1 MTDSADVT
9 KAGDEAKWAST
20 HKSLESHKSHSEAEP
35 SSSALADVAKGAEGA
50 KSAPV
55 LSLAYLQRQSF
66 IELNARE
73 RAKSL
78 FDSGTARELAG
89 PFDRIES
96 PWLAI
101 QGVTPQ
107 SDDGCIVMRGTIDSH
122 QAVVIAFNGAFQGGG
137 IGEVSGAKLTAA
149 LDLAC
154 RDNENGNPTSAVL
167 LLETGGVRLQ
177 EANLGLAAVA
187 EIISSI
193 IALRRYAPVISVIA
207 GPVGCFG
214 GMSLAAG
221 VSSYIVMTPE
231 GRLGLNGPEVI
242 EEESGVEEFDAS
254 DRSLI
259 WSIYGGQQRYHQGL
273 ADVLINDDANQMAK
287 TVREL
292 IAQGIPKIHRSQ
304 QVDLFRSRIAALDPS
319 TQCDPGLVH
328 SWSSRSD

>member
-1 MTDSADVT
+1 MSDRIFSR
-9 KAGDEAKWAST
+9 E
-20 HKSLESHKSHSEAEP
+20 
-35 SSSALADVAKGAEGA
+35 
-50 KSAPV
+50 
-55 LSLAYLQRQSF
+55 YLKRRNF
-66 IELNARE
+66 IELSARE
-73 RAKSL
+73 RAKCL
-78 FDSGTARELAG
+78 FDPGTERELAG

-96 PWLAI
+96 PWLVV

-107 SDDGCIVMRGTIDSH
+107 ADDGCIVMRGTIAGQ
-122 QAVVIAFNGAFQGGG
+122 QAVVVAIAGAFQGGG

-154 RDNENGNPTSAVL
+154 IDNENGIRTSAVM

-193 IALRRYAPVISVIA
+193 IALRKHAPVISVTA
-207 GPVGCFG
+207 GTVGCFG

-221 VSSYIVMTPE
+221 LSSYVVLTRE

-259 WSIYGGQQRYHQGL
+259 WSVVGGQQRYDEGL
-273 ADVLINDDANQMAK
+273 ANVLVDDDADKMAK

-292 IAQGIPKIHRSQ
+292 IAKGVPQVHRSE
-304 QVDLFRSRIAALDPS
+304 QVDLYRSRIAALDTSAQWTPE
-319 TQCDPGLVH
+319 DLH
-328 SWSSRSD
+328 SWASEKKEENL

>member
-1 MTDSADVT
+1 MSN
-9 KAGDEAKWAST
+9 
-20 HKSLESHKSHSEAEP
+20 
-35 SSSALADVAKGAEGA
+35 LADVAKGGGGA
-50 KSAPV
+50 KSALV
-55 LSLAYLQRQSF
+55 FSGEYLQRRSF

-78 FDSGTARELAG
+78 FDPGTARELAG

-107 SDDGCIVMRGTIDSH
+107 ADDGCIVMRGTIDSR

-154 RDNENGNPTSAVL
+154 RDNENGKPTSAVL

-193 IALRRYAPVISVIA
+193 IALRRHAPVISVIA

-259 WSIYGGQQRYHQGL
+259 WSIFGGQQRYDQGL
-273 ADVLINDDANQMAK
+273 ADVLINDDADQMAK

-292 IAQGIPKIHRSQ
+292 IAKGVPKIHRSE
-304 QVDLFRSRIAALDPS
+304 QVDLYRSRIAELDPS
-319 TQCDPGLVH
+319 TQWDPGLVH
-328 SWSSRSD
+328 SWSSRSA

>member
-1 MTDSADVT
+1 MSNFAFSQ
-9 KAGDEAKWAST
+9 E
-20 HKSLESHKSHSEAEP
+20 
-35 SSSALADVAKGAEGA
+35 
-50 KSAPV
+50 
-55 LSLAYLQRQSF
+55 YLKRHSF

-89 PFDRIES
+89 AFDRIES

-107 SDDGCIVMRGTIDSH
+107 ADDGCIVIRGTIEAK

-154 RDNENGNPTSAVL
+154 RDSQAGKPTSAVL

-221 VSSYIVMTPE
+221 VSSYVVMTPE

-242 EEESGVEEFDAS
+242 EEESGVEEFDAG

-259 WSIYGGQQRYHQGL
+259 WSIYGGKQRYKQGL
-273 ADVLINDDANQMAK
+273 ADVLVDDDTDQLIT

-292 IAQGIPKIHRSQ
+292 IAKGVPAIHRSE
-304 QVDLFRSRIAALDPS
+304 QVDLCRSRIAALDTSNQWTPE
-319 TQCDPGLVH
+319 LVR
-328 SWSSRSD
+328 SWVSQRREAKAEAT

>member
-1 MTDSADVT
+1 M
-9 KAGDEAKWAST
+9 
-20 HKSLESHKSHSEAEP
+20 
-35 SSSALADVAKGAEGA
+35 SSLADVANLSDIAKGGVGA
-50 KSAPV
+50 KSA
-55 LSLAYLQRQSF
+55 SISTREYLQRRSF

-73 RAKSL
+73 RAKAL
-78 FDSGTARELAG
+78 FDSETARELAG

-107 SDDGCIVMRGTIDSH
+107 ADDGCIVMRGTIGGN

-154 RDNENGNPTSAVL
+154 RDSENGKNTSAVL

-193 IALRRYAPVISVIA
+193 IALRAHAPVISVIA

-221 VSSYIVMTPE
+221 VSSYIVMTRE

-242 EEESGVEEFDAS
+242 EEESGVEEFDAT
-254 DRSLI
+254 DRTLI
-259 WSIYGGQQRYHQGL
+259 WSIYGGQQRYNQGL
-273 ADVLINDDANQMAK
+273 IDVLVDDDADQTIK
-287 TVREL
+287 TVNEL
-292 IAQGIPKIHRSQ
+292 IAKGVPPINRSE
-304 QVDLFRSRIAALDPS
+304 QVDVYRSRIAALDPS
-319 TQCDPGLVH
+319 TQWEPESV
-328 SWSSRSD
+328 RSFTSHHK

>member
-1 MTDSADVT
+1 MS
-9 KAGDEAKWAST
+9 
-20 HKSLESHKSHSEAEP
+20 SLTFSPK
-35 SSSALADVAKGAEGA
+35 
-50 KSAPV
+50 
-55 LSLAYLQRQSF
+55 YLQRRSF

-73 RAKSL
+73 RAKAL

-96 PWLAI
+96 PWLAM

-107 SDDGCIVMRGTIDSH
+107 ADDGCIVMRGTIGGN
-122 QAVVIAFNGAFQGGG
+122 QAVVTAFNGAFQGGG

-154 RDNENGNPTSAVL
+154 RDSESGQPTSAVL

-193 IALRRYAPVISVIA
+193 LALRTHAPVISVIA

-221 VSSYIVMTPE
+221 VSSYIVMTRE

-254 DRSLI
+254 DRALI
-259 WSIYGGQQRYHQGL
+259 WSIYGGQQRYNQGL
-273 ADVLINDDANQMAK
+273 IDVLVDDDADQMIK
-287 TVREL
+287 TVHEL
-292 IAQGIPKIHRSQ
+292 IAKGVPPINRSE
-304 QVDLFRSRIAALDPS
+304 QVDLYRSRITALNPS
-319 TQCDPGLVH
+319 TQWNPANF
-328 SWSSRSD
+328 SWSAASFLSSDLSDEALAKSEALAKEDARPTGLNQVGGN

>member
-1 MTDSADVT
+1 MS
-9 KAGDEAKWAST
+9 
-20 HKSLESHKSHSEAEP
+20 SLIFSP
-35 SSSALADVAKGAEGA
+35 T
-50 KSAPV
+50 
-55 LSLAYLQRQSF
+55 YLQRRSF

-73 RAKSL
+73 RAKTL

-96 PWLAI
+96 PWLAM

-107 SDDGCIVMRGTIDSH
+107 ADDGCIVMRGMIAGN

-154 RDNENGNPTSAVL
+154 RDNEKGQLTSAVL

-221 VSSYIVMTPE
+221 VSSYIVMTRE

-254 DRSLI
+254 DRALI
-259 WSIYGGQQRYHQGL
+259 WSIYGGQQRYDQGL
-273 ADVLINDDANQMAK
+273 IDALVDDDADQMIK
-287 TVREL
+287 TLHEL
-292 IAQGIPKIHRSQ
+292 IAKGVPPINRSE
-304 QVDLFRSRIAALDPS
+304 QVDVYGSRIAALDPS
-319 TQCDPGLVH
+319 TQWDPESV
-328 SWSSRSD
+328 R

>member
-1 MTDSADVT
+1 MSVFSRD
-9 KAGDEAKWAST
+9 
-20 HKSLESHKSHSEAEP
+20 
-35 SSSALADVAKGAEGA
+35 
-50 KSAPV
+50 
-55 LSLAYLQRQSF
+55 YLQRRSF
-66 IELNARE
+66 IELSARE
-73 RAKSL
+73 RAKYL
-78 FDSGTARELAG
+78 FDAGTSRELAG

-107 SDDGCIVMRGTIDSH
+107 ADDGCIVMRGTIDSR

-154 RDNENGNPTSAVL
+154 RNNENGKPTNAVL

-193 IALRRYAPVISVIA
+193 IALRRHAPVISVIA

-242 EEESGVEEFDAS
+242 EEESGIEEFDAS
-254 DRSLI
+254 DRSLT
-259 WSIYGGQQRYHQGL
+259 WSIFGGQQRYDQGL
-273 ADVLINDDANQMAK
+273 ADVLINDDADQMAN

-292 IAQGIPKIHRSQ
+292 IAKGVPAIHRSE
-304 QVDLFRSRIAALDPS
+304 QVDLYRSRIAALDPS
-319 TQCDPGLVH
+319 TQWDPGLVH
-328 SWSSRSD
+328 SWSSRSA

>member
-1 MTDSADVT
+1 MSNLIFSR
-9 KAGDEAKWAST
+9 E
-20 HKSLESHKSHSEAEP
+20 
-35 SSSALADVAKGAEGA
+35 
-50 KSAPV
+50 
-55 LSLAYLQRQSF
+55 YLQRRSF

-78 FDSGTARELAG
+78 FDSDSGRELAG

-96 PWLAI
+96 PWLPM

-107 SDDGCIVMRGTIDSH
+107 ADDGCIVMRGTIAGQH
-122 QAVVIAFNGAFQGGG
+122 AVVIAFNGSFQGGG

-154 RDNENGNPTSAVL
+154 RDNEKGKPTSAVL

-187 EIISSI
+187 EVISSI

-221 VSSYIVMTPE
+221 VSSYIVMTRE

-259 WSIYGGQQRYHQGL
+259 WSIFGGQQRYDQGL
-273 ADVLINDDANQMAK
+273 VDALVDDDADKLVK
-287 TVREL
+287 TVQEL
-292 IAQGIPKIHRSQ
+292 IVRGVPKVHRSQ
-304 QVDLFRSRIAALDPS
+304 QVDLYRSRIAALDAS
-319 TQCDPGLVH
+319 TQWDP
-328 SWSSRSD
+328 WSAASLSSSEVSAKEDARPIDRNQGAALNEKVNDQ

>member
-1 MTDSADVT
+1 MSNSAEE
-9 KAGDEAKWAST
+9 ANRGDGEPV
-20 HKSLESHKSHSEAEP
+20 SHN
-35 SSSALADVAKGAEGA
+35 EGNA
-50 KSAPV
+50 RRRRKSAPV
-55 LSLAYLQRQSF
+55 FSQEYLQRRSF

-96 PWLAI
+96 PWLPL

-107 SDDGCIVMRGTIDSH
+107 ADDGCIVMRGTIEGH
-122 QAVVIAFNGAFQGGG
+122 QGVVIAFDGAFQGGG

-154 RDNENGNPTSAVL
+154 RDSQEGASTSAVL

-193 IALRRYAPVISVIA
+193 IALRQYAPVISVIA

-221 VSSYIVMTPE
+221 LSSYIVMTPE

-242 EEESGVEEFDAS
+242 EQESGVEEFDAS

-259 WSIYGGQQRYHQGL
+259 WSIYGGQQRYNQGL
-273 ADVLINDDANQMAK
+273 IDVLVDDDADQMIATIK
-287 TVREL
+287 DL
-292 IAQGIPKIHRSQ
+292 IAKGVPTVHRSQ
-304 QVDLFRSRIAALDPS
+304 QIDLYLSSIAALDPS
-319 TQCDPGLVH
+319 TQWDPSEF
-328 SWSSRSD
+328 SWSAASLARPTGRDHGPANEGEKH

>member
-1 MTDSADVT
+1 M
-9 KAGDEAKWAST
+9 
-20 HKSLESHKSHSEAEP
+20 
-35 SSSALADVAKGAEGA
+35 SSVIATRQ
-50 KSAPV
+50 
-55 LSLAYLQRQSF
+55 YLQRRSF
-66 IELNARE
+66 IELNARD
-73 RAKSL
+73 RAKSF
-78 FDSGTARELAG
+78 FDSGSGRELAG

-96 PWLAI
+96 PWLPL

-107 SDDGCIVMRGTIDSH
+107 ADDGCIVMRGMIDGQH
-122 QAVVIAFNGAFQGGG
+122 AVVIAFNGAFQGGG

-154 RDNENGNPTSAVL
+154 RDNENGKLTSAVL

-193 IALRRYAPVISVIA
+193 IALRAHAPVISIIA

-221 VSSYIVMTPE
+221 VSSYIVMTRE

-254 DRSLI
+254 DRALI
-259 WSIYGGQQRYHQGL
+259 WSIYGGQQRYNQGL
-273 ADVLINDDANQMAK
+273 IDVLVDDDADQMIK
-287 TVREL
+287 TVHDL
-292 IAQGIPKIHRSQ
+292 IAKGVPPINRSE
-304 QVDLFRSRIAALDPS
+304 QVDLYGSRIAALDPS
-319 TQCDPGLVH
+319 AQWDPESVCRLTSPH
-328 SWSSRSD
+328 N

>member
-1 MTDSADVT
+1 MSDS
-9 KAGDEAKWAST
+9 
-20 HKSLESHKSHSEAEP
+20 
-35 SSSALADVAKGAEGA
+35 ADVAKGKAKSEGNSRRRR

-55 LSLAYLQRQSF
+55 FSREYLQRRSF
-66 IELNARE
+66 IELNARD

-78 FDSGTARELAG
+78 FDSGTTRELAG

-96 PWLAI
+96 PWLPL

-107 SDDGCIVMRGTIDSH
+107 ADDGCIVVRGTIGGQ
-122 QAVVIAFNGAFQGGG
+122 QAVVIAFNGSFQGGG
-137 IGEVSGAKLTAA
+137 IGEISGAKLTAA

-154 RDNENGNPTSAVL
+154 RDSQQGNPTSAVL

-177 EANLGLAAVA
+177 EANLGLATVA

-193 IALRRYAPVISVIA
+193 IALRQYAPVISVIA

-221 VSSYIVMTPE
+221 LSGYIVMTPE

-242 EEESGVEEFDAS
+242 EQESGVEEFDAT

-259 WSIYGGQQRYHQGL
+259 WSIYGGEQRYNQGL
-273 ADVLINDDANQMAK
+273 IDVLVDDDADQMIG
-287 TVREL
+287 TIQEL
-292 IAQGIPKIHRSQ
+292 IAKGVPAIHRSQ
-304 QVDLFRSRIAALDPS
+304 QIDLYRSAIAALDPS
-319 TQCDPGLVH
+319 LQWDPREF
-328 SWSSRSD
+328 SWSAASLPLARPIGRGQRPANEEEIH

>member
-1 MTDSADVT
+1 
-9 KAGDEAKWAST
+9 
-20 HKSLESHKSHSEAEP
+20 
-35 SSSALADVAKGAEGA
+35 
-50 KSAPV
+50 
-55 LSLAYLQRQSF
+55 
-66 IELNARE
+66 
-73 RAKSL
+73 
-78 FDSGTARELAG
+78 
-89 PFDRIES
+89 
-96 PWLAI
+96 
-101 QGVTPQ
+101 
-107 SDDGCIVMRGTIDSH
+107 MRGTIDSH

-154 RDNENGNPTSAVL
+154 RDNENGKPTSAVL

-193 IALRRYAPVISVIA
+193 IALRRYAPVISLIA

-259 WSIYGGQQRYHQGL
+259 WSIYGGQQRYDQGL
-273 ADVLINDDANQMAK
+273 ADVLINDDADKMA
-287 TVREL
+287 TTIRDL
-292 IAQGIPKIHRSQ
+292 IAKGVPTIHRSE
-304 QVDLFRSRIAALDPS
+304 QVDLYRSRIAALDPS
-319 TQCDPGLVH
+319 TQWDPGLVH
-328 SWSSRSD
+328 SWSSRSA

>member
-1 MTDSADVT
+1 MTNSADVAT
-9 KAGDEAKWAST
+9 GGDG
-20 HKSLESHKSHSEAEP
+20 P
-35 SSSALADVAKGAEGA
+35 
-50 KSAPV
+50 KSASI
-55 LSLAYLQRQSF
+55 LSREYLQRRSF

-96 PWLAI
+96 PWLSV

-107 SDDGCIVMRGTIDSH
+107 SDDGCIVMRGTIDSC
-122 QAVVIAFNGAFQGGG
+122 QTVVIAFNGAFQGGG
-137 IGEVSGAKLTAA
+137 IGDVSGAKLTAA

-154 RDNENGNPTSAVL
+154 RDNENGKPTSAVL

-187 EIISSI
+187 EIISSV

-242 EEESGVEEFDAS
+242 EEESGVEEFDAG

-259 WSIYGGQQRYHQGL
+259 WSIYGGQQRYDQGL
-273 ADVLINDDANQMAK
+273 VDVLADDDADQIAT
-287 TVREL
+287 TVRNL
-292 IAQGIPKIHRSQ
+292 IVKGVPAIHRSE
-304 QVDLFRSRIAALDPS
+304 QVDLNRARIAALDPS
-319 TQCDPGLVH
+319 TQWEPELVH
-328 SWSSRSD
+328 SWMPRRSFNEGGNEAKAEGT

>member
-1 MTDSADVT
+1 MTNF
-9 KAGDEAKWAST
+9 
-20 HKSLESHKSHSEAEP
+20 
-35 SSSALADVAKGAEGA
+35 ADVAKGGDGA
-50 KSAPV
+50 KSTPV
-55 LSLAYLQRQSF
+55 LSREYLQRRSF

-78 FDSGTARELAG
+78 FDPGTARELAG

-96 PWLAI
+96 PWLSV

-107 SDDGCIVMRGTIDSH
+107 ADDGCIVMRGTIDGR
-122 QAVVIAFNGAFQGGG
+122 QTVVIAFSGAFQGGG

-154 RDNENGNPTSAVL
+154 IDNEKGKPTSAVM

-193 IALRRYAPVISVIA
+193 IALRRHAPVISVIT
-207 GPVGCFG
+207 GSVGCFG

-242 EEESGVEEFDAS
+242 EEESGVDEFDAS

-259 WSIYGGQQRYHQGL
+259 WSIFGGQQRYDQGL
-273 ADVLINDDANQMAK
+273 VDVLVDDDTDQMIK
-287 TVREL
+287 TVGEL
-292 IAQGIPKIHRSQ
+292 IAKGVPAVHRSEQ
-304 QVDLFRSRIAALDPS
+304 IDLYRSRIAELDPS
-319 TQCDPGLVH
+319 RQWNPKELH
-328 SWSSRSD
+328 SWSSCSAASLARPIGRNQGPANEKEKKK

>member
-1 MTDSADVT
+1 MSN
-9 KAGDEAKWAST
+9 
-20 HKSLESHKSHSEAEP
+20 
-35 SSSALADVAKGAEGA
+35 
-50 KSAPV
+50 PV
-55 LSLAYLQRQSF
+55 FSREYLQRTSF
-66 IELNARE
+66 IELSARD
-73 RAKSL
+73 RAKCL
-78 FDSGTARELAG
+78 FDSGTERELAD

-107 SDDGCIVMRGTIDSH
+107 ADDGCVVMRGKIGGR
-122 QAVVIAFNGAFQGGG
+122 QAVVIAFAGPFQGGG

-154 RDNENGNPTSAVL
+154 IDNERGINTSAVL

-193 IALRRYAPVISVIA
+193 IALRRYAPVISVTA

-221 VSSYIVMTPE
+221 VSSYVVLTRE
-231 GRLGLNGPEVI
+231 ARLGLNGPEVI
-242 EEESGVEEFDAS
+242 EEESGVEEFDAN

-259 WSIYGGQQRYHQGL
+259 WAIVGGEQRYHQGL
-273 ADVLINDDANQMAK
+273 ADALVDDDAEKIAK
-287 TVREL
+287 TVRDFV
-292 IAQGIPKIHRSQ
+292 AKGIPTVHRSEL
-304 QVDLFRSRIAALDPS
+304 VDLYRSRIAALDTARQLNP
-319 TQCDPGLVH
+319 QELH
-328 SWSSRSD
+328 SWVNEKEEKEL

>member
-1 MTDSADVT
+1 MSN
-9 KAGDEAKWAST
+9 
-20 HKSLESHKSHSEAEP
+20 
-35 SSSALADVAKGAEGA
+35 LAFSRE
-50 KSAPV
+50 
-55 LSLAYLQRQSF
+55 YLQRRRF

-78 FDSGTARELAG
+78 FDPGTARELAG

-107 SDDGCIVMRGTIDSH
+107 ADDGCIVMRGTIDNR

-154 RDNENGNPTSAVL
+154 RDNEKGKPTSAVL

-242 EEESGVEEFDAS
+242 EEESGVEEFDAG
-254 DRSLI
+254 DRPLI
-259 WSIYGGQQRYHQGL
+259 WSIFGGQQRYDQGL
-273 ADVLINDDANQMAK
+273 ADVLINDDADQMAK
-287 TVREL
+287 TVRDL
-292 IAQGIPKIHRSQ
+292 IAQGVPAIHRSE
-304 QVDLFRSRIAALDPS
+304 QVDLYRSRIAALDPS
-319 TQCDPGLVH
+319 TQRDSGVVH
-328 SWSSRSD
+328 SWRTGTEEKNP

>member
-1 MTDSADVT
+1 MSN
-9 KAGDEAKWAST
+9 
-20 HKSLESHKSHSEAEP
+20 
-35 SSSALADVAKGAEGA
+35 
-50 KSAPV
+50 PV
-55 LSLAYLQRQSF
+55 FSREYLQRTSF
-66 IELNARE
+66 IELSARN
-73 RAKSL
+73 RAKRL
-78 FDSGTARELAG
+78 FDSGTERELAG

-107 SDDGCIVMRGTIDSH
+107 ADDGCVVMRGKIGGR
-122 QAVVIAFNGAFQGGG
+122 QAVVIAFAGPFQGGG

-154 RDNENGNPTSAVL
+154 IDNERGINTSAVL

-193 IALRRYAPVISVIA
+193 IALRRYAPVISVTA

-221 VSSYIVMTPE
+221 VSSYVVLTRE
-231 GRLGLNGPEVI
+231 ARLGLNGPEVI

-254 DRSLI
+254 DRALV
-259 WSIYGGQQRYHQGL
+259 WSIVGGEQRYNQGL
-273 ADVLINDDANQMAK
+273 ADALVDDDAEKIAK
-287 TVREL
+287 TVRDFV
-292 IAQGIPKIHRSQ
+292 AKGIPTVHRSEL
-304 QVDLFRSRIAALDPS
+304 VDLYRSRIAALDTARQLNP
-319 TQCDPGLVH
+319 QELH
-328 SWSSRSD
+328 SWVNETKEKEL

>member
-1 MTDSADVT
+1 MNNLTFSR
-9 KAGDEAKWAST
+9 E
-20 HKSLESHKSHSEAEP
+20 
-35 SSSALADVAKGAEGA
+35 
-50 KSAPV
+50 
-55 LSLAYLQRQSF
+55 YLQRRSF
-66 IELNARE
+66 IELDARQ
-73 RAKSL
+73 RAECL
-78 FDSGTARELAG
+78 LDVGTGRELAG

-101 QGVTPQ
+101 QGITPQ
-107 SDDGCIVMRGTIDSH
+107 ADDGCIVMRGTIDSH
-122 QAVVIAFNGAFQGGG
+122 QAVVVAFNGAFQGGG

-154 RDNENGNPTSAVL
+154 RDNENGKPTSAVL

-193 IALRRYAPVISVIA
+193 IALRKHAPVISVIA

-242 EEESGVEEFDAS
+242 EEESGVDEFDAS

-259 WSIYGGQQRYHQGL
+259 WSIYGGQQRYDQGL
-273 ADVLINDDANQMAK
+273 VDVLADDDADQIAT
-287 TVREL
+287 TVRDL
-292 IAQGIPKIHRSQ
+292 ISKGVPAIHRSE
-304 QVDLFRSRIAALDPS
+304 QVDLYRSRIAALDPS
-319 TQCDPGLVH
+319 TQWDPAPV
-328 SWSSRSD
+328 SPRSSQSHQ

>member
-1 MTDSADVT
+1 MSQ
-9 KAGDEAKWAST
+9 
-20 HKSLESHKSHSEAEP
+20 
-35 SSSALADVAKGAEGA
+35 LAFSPE
-50 KSAPV
+50 
-55 LSLAYLQRQSF
+55 YLQRRSF
-66 IELNARE
+66 IELSARE
-73 RAKSL
+73 RAKLL
-78 FDSGTARELAG
+78 FDSGTGRELAG

-96 PWLAI
+96 PWLAM

-107 SDDGCIVMRGTIDSH
+107 ADDGCIVMRGTIGGR
-122 QAVVIAFNGAFQGGG
+122 QAVVIAFSGAFQGGG

-154 RDNENGNPTSAVL
+154 RDSEQGSQSSAVL

-221 VSSYIVMTPE
+221 VSSYVLMTPE

-254 DRSLI
+254 DRSMI
-259 WSIYGGQQRYHQGL
+259 WSIYGGQQRYNQGL
-273 ADVLINDDANQMAK
+273 ADVLVDDDADQMAK

-292 IAQGIPKIHRSQ
+292 IATGVPAVHRSE
-304 QVDLFRSRIAALDPS
+304 QVDLYRSHIAALDPS
-319 TQCDPGLVH
+319 TQCDPTNVL
-328 SWSSRSD
+328 WSAAWLARPKQGSPAVEPDRPEPRSGAYQKGEKQ

>member
-1 MTDSADVT
+1 MSVFSR
-9 KAGDEAKWAST
+9 E
-20 HKSLESHKSHSEAEP
+20 
-35 SSSALADVAKGAEGA
+35 
-50 KSAPV
+50 
-55 LSLAYLQRQSF
+55 YLQRRSF
-66 IELNARE
+66 IELDARQ
-73 RAKSL
+73 RAQYL
-78 FDSGTARELAG
+78 FDAGTSRELAG

-96 PWLAI
+96 PWLPL
-101 QGVTPQ
+101 QGVPPQ
-107 SDDGCIVMRGTIDSH
+107 SDDGCIVTRGTIGGNR
-122 QAVVIAFNGAFQGGG
+122 AVVIAFNGAFQGGG

-154 RDNENGNPTSAVL
+154 RDNENGKPTSAVL

-187 EIISSI
+187 ETISSI

-242 EEESGVEEFDAS
+242 EEESGIEEFDAS

-259 WSIYGGQQRYHQGL
+259 WSIFGGQQRYDQGL
-273 ADVLINDDANQMAK
+273 ADVLVDDDADQIAK
-287 TVREL
+287 TVRNL
-292 IAQGIPKIHRSQ
+292 IAQGVPKVHRSE
-304 QVDLFRSRIAALDPS
+304 QVDLYRSRIAALDPS
-319 TQCDPGLVH
+319 RQWDPKEAHSRLSRHLVRH
-328 SWSSRSD
+328 SSGTRDEGGSEAQADLSRRSEAQAEAATKEEKDE

>member
-1 MTDSADVT
+1 M
-9 KAGDEAKWAST
+9 
-20 HKSLESHKSHSEAEP
+20 
-35 SSSALADVAKGAEGA
+35 
-50 KSAPV
+50 SAPTF
-55 LSLAYLQRQSF
+55 SREYLKRRSF

-78 FDSGTARELAG
+78 FDPGTARELAG
-89 PFDRIES
+89 SFDRIES

-107 SDDGCIVMRGTIDSH
+107 ADDGCIVMRGTIDSR

-154 RDNENGNPTSAVL
+154 RNNENGKPTNAVL

-193 IALRRYAPVISVIA
+193 IALRRHAPVISVIA

-242 EEESGVEEFDAS
+242 EEESGIEEFDAS
-254 DRSLI
+254 DRSLT
-259 WSIYGGQQRYHQGL
+259 WSIFGGQQRYDQGL
-273 ADVLINDDANQMAK
+273 ADVLINDDADQMAN

-292 IAQGIPKIHRSQ
+292 IAKGVPAIHRSE
-304 QVDLFRSRIAALDPS
+304 QVDLYRSRIAALDPS
-319 TQCDPGLVH
+319 TQWDPGLVH
-328 SWSSRSD
+328 SWSSRSA

>member
-1 MTDSADVT
+1 VNKLTFLP
-9 KAGDEAKWAST
+9 E
-20 HKSLESHKSHSEAEP
+20 
-35 SSSALADVAKGAEGA
+35 
-50 KSAPV
+50 
-55 LSLAYLQRQSF
+55 YLQRRSF
-66 IELNARE
+66 IELSARD

-78 FDSGTARELAG
+78 FDSGTGRELAG

-96 PWLAI
+96 PWLAM

-107 SDDGCIVMRGTIDSH
+107 ADDGCIVMRGTIGGR
-122 QAVVIAFNGAFQGGG
+122 QAVVIAFSGAFQGGG

-154 RDNENGNPTSAVL
+154 RDSEQGSQSSAVL

-221 VSSYIVMTPE
+221 VSSYVVMTPE

-254 DRSLI
+254 DRSMI
-259 WSIYGGQQRYHQGL
+259 WSIYGGQQRYNQGL
-273 ADVLINDDANQMAK
+273 VDVLVGDDADQMVK

-292 IAQGIPKIHRSQ
+292 IAKGVPEVPRSQ
-304 QVDLFRSRIAALDPS
+304 QVDLYRSKIAALDPS
-319 TQCDPGLVH
+319 TQWDPSEF
-328 SWSSRSD
+328 SWSAASLLSSEALAKEDARPTGRDQGPIDDERKGIQQ